1 MSTILRK
8 TIWTMAL
15 LLSVGAL
22 LVISS
27 CSEEEEPT
35 LPPSF
40 SYTATTVEV
49 GSEGTATP
57 AYQGDPAT
65 FEITNFDGADA
76 FVSINSTTGIISITA
91 NSTAGEYDVVVEAT
105 NAGGSSNA
113 TAKITIVQP
122 VSPPGLSYSETTVAV
137 GDEGLLTPAVTGDA
151 ATYEIT
157 DHGGAKVGDNDPFVS
172 IDAATGVLSVA
183 KESKTGTYSIKVKAT
198 NAGGTAD
205 ATAELTIGANP
216 NFDPV
221 GKKFEWGLFMN
232 RTADI
237 TLTGLDGVP
246 GLPITDPV
254 TLPTEW
260 PTASTPVDDLWRYGL
275 MTGIQELLLQVPG
288 DEACGALEPSENGDT
303 LLIIINADL
312 TVSTVCT
319 TDAGGVGSTVQIGVW
334 EITFAEDKYMFTMQL
349 DFLPG
354 LSIPYQID
362 GANIGEF
369 VDESEPGNPV
379 TYTVLQGTV
388 INMTT
393 PTDLATEETI
403 QDFTKWEYPNVD
415 VVLRLIE

>member
-1 MSTILRK
+1 MSTNFRK
-8 TIWTMAL
+8 TIWAMAL
-15 LLSVGAL
+15 LFSVGAL

-27 CSEEEEPT
+27 CSEDEDPT
-35 LPPSF
+35 LPPNF

-49 GSEGTATP
+49 GTAGSATP

-65 FEITNFDGADA
+65 FEITDYDGADA

-91 NSTAGEYDVVVEAT
+91 NSTAGEYDVKVKAT
-105 NAGGSSNA
+105 NGGGSSEA
-113 TAKITIVQP
+113 TAKITVVDP
-122 VSPPGLSYSETTVAV
+122 VIAPGLSYEAATVAV
-137 GDEGLLTPAVTGDA
+137 GSEGTVTPAVTGDA

-157 DHGGAKVGDNDPFVS
+157 SDDGATFVS
-172 IDAATGVLSVA
+172 IDASTGVLTVA
-183 KESKTGTYSIKVKAT
+183 KESKTGTYSVAVKAT
-198 NAGGTAD
+198 NAAGTAD

-221 GKKFEWGLFMN
+221 GKKFEWTLFMN

-237 TLTGLDGVP
+237 TLVGLDGVP
-246 GLPITDPV
+246 NLPITDPV

-260 PTASTPVDDLWRYGL
+260 PTANTPVDELWQYGL

-288 DEACGALEPSENGDT
+288 DEACGALDPSENGDT

-319 TDAGGVGSTVQIGVW
+319 ADGGAVGTTVPIGVW
-334 EITFAEDKYMFTMQL
+334 EITFAEDKFMFTMQL

-362 GANIGEF
+362 DAKIELFQDVYSDPANPTAY
-369 VDESEPGNPV
+369 DA
-379 TYTVLQGTV
+379 LQGTV

-403 QDFTKWEYPNVD
+403 QDFTKWSYPNVD
-415 VVLRLIE
+415 VVLRIIE